1 MVKNYTKENPLR
13 VFTAFSGYDSQC
25 LALNR
30 LGIDYDLV
38 GWSEIDPAA
47 IKAHNAL
54 FPQYE
59 ERNYGDISKIDWSQ
73 VPDFDLFTYSSPCF
87 VEGTLVF
94 TKSGLKR
101 IEEVTENDYVL
112 THTNTYQKVVT
123 PMVKNHKGEMFN
135 IKAMCFDNLDC
146 TPEHPFYVRE
156 MYRKGHKAIR
166 TFRDPIWKQAK
177 DLTKKDYLGV
187 AINTESK
194 LPEWNGVE
202 DNRWGHHK
210 NSNKLSELFTNNSFW
225 YLMGRYIGDGWKKN
239 IQNTS
244 FGVII
249 CCNDSD
255 RDLLSL
261 EKAITDCGFNYTRI
275 KERTVNKLQITSKE
289 LYEFVG
295 RYGYYA
301 YGKKIDGET
310 LNLPVEYLKSFI
322 EGYLASDGSYIEKP
336 KLYKINSI
344 SRELIYGIAQ
354 CVAKVYHTP
363 YKIYYQKRADKHTIE
378 GRVVNQSPQW
388 QIVWKTEKGK
398 QDQAFYEDGYIWCP
412 IRKIETFDAD
422 CEVYNM
428 EVEND
433 ESYTANGCI
442 VHNCTDFS
450 NAGAQAGGE
459 EGSGTRSSLLWE
471 CRKTILAK
479 KPKYLLFENVKALVS
494 DKFLYLFEKWCKEL
508 ESYGYVNY
516 YQVLNSKDYGVP
528 QSRERIFMV
537 SILKTD
543 DEPDPYYEF
552 PRPVPLTKCVED
564 ILEDNVPEKYYMKQ
578 EVTDR
583 YIDIMNQEYPDEVGE
598 DIELNDD
605 SLW

>member
-59 ERNYGDISKIDWSQ
+59 ERNYGDISKIDWSK
-73 VPDFDLFTYSSPCF
+73 VPDFDLFTYSSP
-87 VEGTLVF
+87 
-94 TKSGLKR
+94 
-101 IEEVTENDYVL
+101 
-112 THTNTYQKVVT
+112 
-123 PMVKNHKGEMFN
+123 
-135 IKAMCFDNLDC
+135 
-146 TPEHPFYVRE
+146 
-156 MYRKGHKAIR
+156 
-166 TFRDPIWKQAK
+166 
-177 DLTKKDYLGV
+177 
-187 AINTESK
+187 
-194 LPEWNGVE
+194 
-202 DNRWGHHK
+202 
-210 NSNKLSELFTNNSFW
+210 
-225 YLMGRYIGDGWKKN
+225 
-239 IQNTS
+239 
-244 FGVII
+244 
-249 CCNDSD
+249 
-255 RDLLSL
+255 
-261 EKAITDCGFNYTRI
+261 
-275 KERTVNKLQITSKE
+275 
-289 LYEFVG
+289 
-295 RYGYYA
+295 
-301 YGKKIDGET
+301 
-310 LNLPVEYLKSFI
+310 
-322 EGYLASDGSYIEKP
+322 
-336 KLYKINSI
+336 
-344 SRELIYGIAQ
+344 
-354 CVAKVYHTP
+354 
-363 YKIYYQKRADKHTIE
+363 
-378 GRVVNQSPQW
+378 
-388 QIVWKTEKGK
+388 
-398 QDQAFYEDGYIWCP
+398 
-412 IRKIETFDAD
+412 
-422 CEVYNM
+422 
-428 EVEND
+428 
-433 ESYTANGCI
+433 
-442 VHNCTDFS
+442 CTDFS

-508 ESYGYVNY
+508 ESYGYANY

-598 DIELNDD
+598 DIELNDE